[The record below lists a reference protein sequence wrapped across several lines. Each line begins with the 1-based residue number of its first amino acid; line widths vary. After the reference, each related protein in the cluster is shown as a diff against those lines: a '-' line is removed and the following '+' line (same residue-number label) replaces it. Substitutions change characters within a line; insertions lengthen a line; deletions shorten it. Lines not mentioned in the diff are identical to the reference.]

1 MTELVKSQSEIFLVM
16 GGCGLT
22 AGLVHDIFYKF
33 MEIRRTGKVA
43 SAIMELFYWIV
54 TGFLV
59 SEFFYFCDNGKISF
73 SGIASFLLGL
83 WLWKRLFCD
92 ILTPI
97 GGNDGNEKGTDKY
110 IRNEKRKK

>member
-1 MTELVKSQSEIFLVM
+1 MTELVRSQSEIFLVM
-16 GGCGLT
+16 TGCGLT
-22 AGLVHDIFYKF
+22 AGLVQDVFCRF
-33 MEIRRTGKVA
+33 TEIRRTGRVGA
-43 SAIMELFYWIV
+43 AVMELFYWVV

-59 SEFFYFCDNGKISF
+59 SEFFYFCDNGKVSF

-97 GGNDGNEKGTDKY
+97 GGRDGKEKGTDKY
-110 IRNEKRKK
+110 IRNKRT